1 MKSCSKNYIE
11 EMRGLRLSI
20 LEKVLLTSLLLMCLI
35 SAVDSFMG
43 RNIGDQEQLRAAK
56 QQAKQ
61 ELMALR
67 TKSE

>member
-11 EMRGLRLSI
+11 EMRGLRLST

-43 RNIGDQEQLRAAK
+43 RNIGDQEQLRIAK